1 MDSGKHATAVAKCDF
16 FWIKGSVM
24 WQTAGSRCTRAEI
37 IYKYSYTYKF
47 VEGGGGVF
55 KEKENYFSIKSTSS
69 HRRHAQGIKFVQR
82 SIWFLVFRQ
91 YLCKSASFL
100 NRVMQL
106 CSIKNALQIEEQL
119 RREKQIEI
127 YLHKL

>member
-1 MDSGKHATAVAKCDF
+1 MDSGKNATAVAKGEI

-24 WQTAGSRCTRAEI
+24 WQTAGSRCTFI
-37 IYKYSYTYKF
+37 NTVIPINP

-69 HRRHAQGIKFVQR
+69 HRRHAQSIKFVQR